1 MILHVRTAAT
11 SVLANTWRRSRV
23 DGPNGITE
31 YLHFQW
37 VDRVGA
43 KERDREIETERERER
58 DGRTS

>member
-23 DGPNGITE
+23 DGLNGITE

-37 VDRVGA
+37 VDA

-58 DGRTS
+58 DGRTSCTQ